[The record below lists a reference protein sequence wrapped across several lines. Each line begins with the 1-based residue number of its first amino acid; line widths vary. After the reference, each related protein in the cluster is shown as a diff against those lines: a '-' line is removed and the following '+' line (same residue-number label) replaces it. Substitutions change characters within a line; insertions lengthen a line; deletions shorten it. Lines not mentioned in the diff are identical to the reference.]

1 MSKKKQEKS
10 PYGEHSVED
19 VNSAEAGFYYIQ
31 LGADIFVSEEG
42 KMAFDKERTDYF
54 FSTIWDGLNDMKE
67 NGSAEEKFDAEQCFL
82 MFRIFPLRIH

>member
-10 PYGEHSVED
+10 PYGEHSIED
-19 VNSAEAGFYYIQ
+19 VYSAEAGFYYIQ

-42 KMAFDKERTDYF
+42 KMAFDKERVDYLF
-54 FSTIWDGLNDMKE
+54 DTIRDGLNDMKE
-67 NGSAEEKFDAEQCFL
+67 NGTAEEKLDAEQCLL